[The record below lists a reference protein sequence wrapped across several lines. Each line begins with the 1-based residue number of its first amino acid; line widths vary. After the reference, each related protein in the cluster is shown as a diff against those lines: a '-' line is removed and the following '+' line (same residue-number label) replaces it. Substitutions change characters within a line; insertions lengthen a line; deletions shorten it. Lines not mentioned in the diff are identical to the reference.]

1 MGNENK
7 SEFAQNWEELKAI
20 NDWFRQQ
27 DFDLEEGL
35 EKLKLGENLI
45 KKCQKRLE
53 EIDNQ
58 FTEVEKSLGR

>member
-35 EKLKLGENLI
+35 EKLKLGEELV
-45 KKCQKRLE
+45 KKCQKRLK

>member
-35 EKLKLGENLI
+35 EKLKLGEKLI

>member
-1 MGNENK
+1 MGDENK
-7 SEFAQNWEELKAI
+7 SEFAKNWEELKAI

-35 EKLKLGENLI
+35 EKLKLGEELV

-53 EIDNQ
+53 KIDNQ

>member
-7 SEFAQNWEELKAI
+7 SEFAQNWEELKAV

-35 EKLKLGENLI
+35 EKLKLGEELV